1 MRAWRVHR
9 FGRPSD
15 ALELDDVD
23 EPVPGPGELLVR
35 NTASVLNYNEVDGCY
50 GRYLTIN
57 PPLPYTLGM
66 ELTGLVEASGPGLES
81 WQGRRVV
88 ATATG
93 AIGAHAELV
102 ACTADMTFD
111 APAALPGADAAA
123 FLFPFH
129 VAWLGLHERGR
140 LQADETVLVQ
150 AAAGGV
156 GSAAVQLAVA
166 AGARVIAVAG
176 GAPKTALCQELGADV
191 AVDHT
196 RANVLEAVNEA
207 TDGKGVDVV
216 FDGVGGNTFPTSIR
230 CLARNGRHLMI
241 GFSAGIETEDQGVVV
256 PRSLM
261 FGNVSVLGVLLGY
274 STDPAAL
281 RAASGHNLVPRAV
294 GEQIHAALTD
304 LLERGEIRPVIGH
317 RVRFEDLPAALDT
330 MDRRATLGRTIV
342 EMGPTSV
349 RRLEASG
356 L

>member
-15 ALELDDVD
+15 ALELDEVND
-23 EPVPGPGELLVR
+23 PVPGPGEVLVR

-66 ELTGLVEASGPGLES
+66 ELTGTVEAAGPGQES
-81 WQGRRVV
+81 WEGRRVV

-93 AIGAHAELV
+93 AFGAHAELV
-102 ACTADMTFD
+102 ACMADMTFD

-123 FLFPFH
+123 FFFPFH
-129 VAWLGLHERGR
+129 LAWLGLHERGR
-140 LQADETVLVQ
+140 LQADETALVQ

-176 GAPKTALCQELGADV
+176 GARKTALCETLGADL

-196 RANVLEAVNEA
+196 SVDVLEAVNEA
-207 TDGKGVDVV
+207 TGGQGVDVV
-216 FDGVGGNTFPTSIR
+216 FDGVGGDTFPTSIR

-241 GFSAGIETEDQGVVV
+241 GFSGGIETEDQRVIV
-256 PRSLM
+256 PRTLM

-274 STDPAAL
+274 TSDAAAV
-281 RAASGHNLVPRAV
+281 RAVSGYNLVPRAV
-294 GEQIHAALTD
+294 GETIHAALID
-304 LLERGEIRPVIGH
+304 LLDRGKIRPVIGA
-317 RVRFEDLPAALDT
+317 RVPFEDLPAALDE
-330 MDRRATLGRTIV
+330 MDQRATVGRTII
-342 EMGPTSV
+342 EV
-349 RRLEASG
+349 R
-356 L
+356 